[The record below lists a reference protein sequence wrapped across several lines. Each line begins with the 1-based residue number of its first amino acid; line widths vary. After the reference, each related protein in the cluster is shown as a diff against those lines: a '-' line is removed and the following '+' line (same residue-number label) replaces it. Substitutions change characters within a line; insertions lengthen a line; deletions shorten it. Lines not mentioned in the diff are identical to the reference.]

1 MQTTSLGDLNRRIY
15 LPFAALGVLFSS
27 LLGGCG
33 GGSGSVPVTVPAK
46 DRIVFQS
53 VRGGPPRLFIMN
65 GDGTGQTPLT
75 TNVGLERSPT
85 FSEDGTRIA
94 FSYSPSGAPRDAEIV
109 TVRADGS
116 GFQKLTNNAIDDD
129 SPSFSPDGKKIAY
142 KSTSGINSDIIVLN
156 TVNGQQVNLT
166 GTQAFALDPHFDP
179 QGRVLFSWNPRT
191 ATNPGSQFQIYR
203 IKADGTGLEQLTSEP
218 FNHYYP
224 APSPDG
230 QTIVFVSDRSGSF
243 DLYSIAA
250 KVVGPANQPQPLLND
265 GGNNTDPA
273 FTPDGKRIVF
283 SSSRDGDQEIFR
295 INADG
300 SGLIQL
306 TNNKTTD
313 RLPATR

>member
-1 MQTTSLGDLNRRIY
+1 MQTISLGLLNQRSC
-15 LPFAALGVLFSS
+15 LPFAALGVLSG
-27 LLGGCG
+27 LVIGGCG
-33 GGSGSVPVTVPAK
+33 GGSGSVPVIVPAA

-65 GDGTGQTPLT
+65 GDGTGQTSLT
-75 TNVGLERSPT
+75 TNVGLERSPA
-85 FSEDGTRIA
+85 FSLDGTRIA
-94 FSYSPSGAPRDAEIV
+94 FSYSPSGAPRDTEIV

-116 GFQKLTNNAIDDD
+116 DFKKLTNNTLDDD

-142 KSTSGINSDIIVLN
+142 KSTSGINSDILVLN
-156 TVNGQQVNLT
+156 TANGQQVNLT

-230 QTIVFVSDRSGSF
+230 KTIVFVSDRSGSF
-243 DLYSIAA
+243 DLYRIAA
-250 KVVGPANQPQPLLND
+250 NIAGPANQPQPLLND
-265 GGNNTDPA
+265 QGSNTDPA

-300 SGLIQL
+300 SGLVQL
-306 TNNKTTD
+306 TNNNTTD
-313 RLPATR
+313 RLPSVR